1 MKYIFIF
8 FFVLVYVYSYAQ
20 KYFYHETSFDKMNG
34 VVGSYFGDIKY
45 EFNNK
50 IKQNKIFFYSN
61 KTLTEK
67 IDSANYDEYFNKKAQ
82 ILVNF
87 DSVYFYD
94 EIYPIEPIATFNKI
108 RIDKNGFEFI
118 LNTKLWCRSS
128 LDCIRTL
135 KDTDISLF
143 YINNEN
149 LNKLI
154 DSPIGKLILFHYQ
167 KNLKEVKEISTNT
180 YATFLVDMQR
190 EMLNPEIRKLVKRI
204 DRFKYKNLDSTMS
217 NELSNLRYFK
227 YSKRFDPSVALDD
240 VIRDSRFIIDYEMDS
255 KSGKFILNGIGF
267 DFCPGECMRGGVY
280 YPYYQFCIEPENFK
294 SVFSVH
300 NIDLIYL
307 LIDSYVNR
315 MNCDN

>member
-1 MKYIFIF
+1 MKHIFI
-8 FFVLVYVYSYAQ
+8 VLFILVSFHSYAQ

-34 VVGSYFGDIKY
+34 VVESYFGDIKY

-67 IDSANYDEYFNKKAQ
+67 IDSANCDEYFNKKAQ

-87 DSVYFYD
+87 DSLYFYD
-94 EIYPIEPIATFNKI
+94 EIDPIEPLATFNKI
-108 RIDKNGFEFI
+108 RIEKNGFEFI
-118 LNTKLWCRSS
+118 LNTKLWCRS
-128 LDCIRTL
+128 LDCIKTL
-135 KDTDISLF
+135 KDTDISIF

-149 LNKLI
+149 LNKLT
-154 DSPIGKLILFHYQ
+154 DSPIGKSILFHYQ
-167 KNLKEVKEISTNT
+167 NNLREVKEISTKT

-190 EMLNPEIRKLVKRI
+190 EMLNPEIRKYVKRI
-204 DRFKYKNLDSTMS
+204 EGFEYKNLDSTMS

-227 YSKRFDPSVALDD
+227 YTKRFDPSLALDD
-240 VIRDSRFIIDYEMDS
+240 VIRNSKMIIDYDMDS

-280 YPYYQFCIEPENFK
+280 YPYYQFSVEPENFK
-294 SVFSVH
+294 SVFSAH
-300 NIDLIYL
+300 DIDLIYL